1 MRFIFDL
8 DGTVIDSTHRQGD
21 TLDDW
26 RRLNTARNVALDSPL
41 PLLDQMRDAIADDL
55 DVIICT
61 SRVMSG
67 RDFRW
72 LDDHGIRGV
81 TILCRDANDDRNC
94 GFFKLSLLHD
104 YARSLGMTWA
114 RFRRT
119 SIMFDDSYSV
129 QVTLRSC
136 GLRVIDPVNYNLN
149 IRTA

>member
-55 DVIICT
+55 DVIVCT

-67 RDFRW
+67 RDFRCSMTTASEGSTFYVA
-72 LDDHGIRGV
+72 LPQIIALAGFSSCTCSKI
-81 TILCRDANDDRNC
+81 TPILSGTLGRDSV
-94 GFFKLSLLHD
+94 KLASCLM
-104 YARSLGMTWA
+104 MTRA
-114 RFRRT
+114 
-119 SIMFDDSYSV
+119 SKI
-129 QVTLRSC
+129 
-136 GLRVIDPVNYNLN
+136 P
-149 IRTA
+149 

>member
-8 DGTVIDSTHRQGD
+8 DGTVIDSSHRLGD
-21 TLDDW
+21 SLDDW
-26 RRLNTARNVALDSPL
+26 RRLNTADNIAADSCL
-41 PLLDQMRDAIADDL
+41 PLFDQMLDAINDNL

-61 SRVMSG
+61 SRVMG
-67 RDFRW
+67 KYDFQW
-72 LDDHGIRGV
+72 LQANGVDGV
-81 TILCRDANDDRNC
+81 TILCRDANDNRNC
-94 GFFKLSLLHD
+94 GFFKLSILHD

-119 SIMFDDSYSV
+119 SIMFDDSYDV

-136 GLRVIDPVNYNLN
+136 GLRVIDPVNYNFN